1 MNYLLSYSALIIAL
15 LALYLYIRIK
25 IKQYVINKKI
35 KTQLKRGIKKEEEA
49 RKVLIHNNYKIISH
63 NQKFSYYLKQDNSKI
78 KITIEID
85 YLVFKNGKK
94 YIVEVK
100 SGNESP
106 KITNRNTRR
115 QILEYYSFIKN
126 DGILLLNMENKTI
139 SEIKFPKEVTSIGF
153 NLLIITSVSLLFIVT
168 ILVIYIFS
176 L

>member
-1 MNYLLSYSALIIAL
+1 MDYLLSYLAVIIAL
-15 LALYLYIRIK
+15 LVLYLYLRIK
-25 IKQYVINKKI
+25 LKHYTINKKI
-35 KTQLKRGIKKEEEA
+35 KAQLKRGIKKEEEA
-49 RKVLIHNNYKIISH
+49 RKVLIQKNYKVISH

-78 KITIEID
+78 KITIETD
-85 YLVFKNGKK
+85 YLAFKNGKK

-100 SGNESP
+100 SGKESP

-115 QILEYYSFIKN
+115 QILEYYSFIEN

-139 SEIKFPKEVTSIGF
+139 SEIEFPKKISSIGY
-153 NLLIITSVSLLFIVT
+153 NLLKLTSVLLLLIIA

>member
-1 MNYLLSYSALIIAL
+1 MDYLLSSLAVIIAL
-15 LALYLYIRIK
+15 LAVYLYLRIK
-25 IKQYVINKKI
+25 IKYYLINKKI
-35 KTQLKRGIKKEEEA
+35 KAQLKRGIKKEEEA
-49 RKVLIHNNYKIISH
+49 RKVLTQKKYKIISH
-63 NQKFSYYLKQDNSKI
+63 NQKFSYFLKQDNSKI
-78 KITIEID
+78 KITIETD

-115 QILEYYSFIKN
+115 QIIEYYSFIKN
-126 DGILLLNMENKTI
+126 DGVLLLNMEDKTI
-139 SEIKFPKEVTSIGF
+139 SEIEFPKIITSRGF
-153 NLLIITSVSLLFIVT
+153 NLLILTSGLLLLIIA